1 MRRQLIGI
9 VKGDKRDKTRRV
21 EVPRTY
27 RHPKYGKIVKAR
39 TVCQVHDENNE
50 SKTGDTVEI
59 QESRPLSKTKRWTLL
74 RIVQKASAAVGVN
87 VVDPTVATPAP
98 AQS

>member
-1 MRRQLIGI
+1 MRRHLVGL
-9 VKGDKRDKTRRV
+9 VTADKLDKTRRV

-39 TVCQVHDENNE
+39 TICHMHDEKNE

-59 QESRPLSKTKRWTLL
+59 EECRPQSRLKRWSLVK
-74 RIVQKASAAVGVN
+74 IVKKASAAVGVT
-87 VVDPTVATPAP
+87 VVEPAAAEAATK
-98 AQS
+98 

>member
-39 TVCQVHDENNE
+39 TICQVHDENNE

-59 QESRPLSKTKRWTLL
+59 QESRPMSRTKHWTLL
-74 RIVQKASAAVGVN
+74 RIVQKASAAVGVT
-87 VVDPTVATPAP
+87 VVDPTAAEAP
-98 AQS
+98 KS